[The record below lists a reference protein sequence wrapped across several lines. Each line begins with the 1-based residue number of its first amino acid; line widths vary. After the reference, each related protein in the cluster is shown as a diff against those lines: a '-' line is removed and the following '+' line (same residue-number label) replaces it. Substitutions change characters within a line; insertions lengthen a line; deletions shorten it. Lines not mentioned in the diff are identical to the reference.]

1 MMVVEGDRALGLDS
15 EADLVIRRALVE
27 CEMAGL
33 ESR

>member
-1 MMVVEGDRALGLDS
+1 MMVVEEDRAPGVDS

-33 ESR
+33 DSR

>member
-1 MMVVEGDRALGLDS
+1 MMVVEEDREPGVDS
-15 EADLVIRRALVE
+15 EADLVIRHALVE